1 MKSIRKH
8 SNSPVLAL
16 IAASTAFFFYAD
28 SSVGQTLEERVTQ
41 NESDIVKLFGVV
53 GDNATDIT
61 TLGNRV
67 DGHSGEIS
75 NLSSRVGSLEYEVSR
90 HYSYIN
96 NIGSTASYA
105 RSQAEDAYALA
116 RENEDDISTLFS
128 ITTDLQNNKVG
139 RQEYSSFASYIE
151 REASAARDQAYDAW
165 RYADRNE
172 TRISSLEL
180 DVNGLGTRVTDL
192 QTQVN
197 GFQAAIDHFSA
208 DVPGLQAAM
217 GLVQDRVSTLEQEFG
232 RIDILELDTVNNAQD
247 IASLGVRLDEMD
259 ASNAS
264 WRNTVNEH
272 SLNIVNNSNRIS
284 GLDTRVTDLENG
296 LTTQV
301 DGLAQ
306 EVAQNTSDIAISES
320 EINALQV
327 ENDEQWAAIGQN
339 EAEIN
344 ALQIENGEQWDALE
358 AVFASTQENAS
369 TTAALAT
376 EVAEFAERVSSLE
389 EAETVRGDELVA
401 LGERVDVV
409 QDLAET
415 NFDNLGYAFEQIG
428 VVSDLAET
436 NFDNIGTAFSEITR
450 IEEESIAGDDALLSE
465 IALVSATSEARDQEL
480 LAAIDQNSDEIRLV
494 NERIDAIEEQLPQL
508 NNGNRFAAP
517 PSMREFAEEALNS
530 DLLAEVA
537 GVNSALKKEI
547 NDRKIVDGV
556 LAEQIII
563 AQNEI
568 DNTNRQVEV
577 LGSQVMSNTS
587 RIESLEGGMRHLKS
601 EVYSAVAGVSAMAAI
616 PAAGAGNYSVGVGYG
631 NYGGENAAALGASY
645 RDKSGAHAFTFS
657 ASATSHDNGFAAG
670 YAFSF

>member
-1 MKSIRKH
+1 M
-8 SNSPVLAL
+8 
-16 IAASTAFFFYAD
+16 TD
-28 SSVGQTLEERVTQ
+28 LENGLTTQ
-41 NESDIVKLFGVV
+41 
-53 GDNATDIT
+53 
-61 TLGNRV
+61 V
-67 DGHSGEIS
+67 DG
-75 NLSSRVGSLEYEVSR
+75 L
-90 HYSYIN
+90 
-96 NIGSTASYA
+96 
-105 RSQAEDAYALA
+105 
-116 RENEDDISTLFS
+116 
-128 ITTDLQNNKVG
+128 
-139 RQEYSSFASYIE
+139 
-151 REASAARDQAYDAW
+151 
-165 RYADRNE
+165 
-172 TRISSLEL
+172 
-180 DVNGLGTRVTDL
+180 
-192 QTQVN
+192 
-197 GFQAAIDHFSA
+197 
-208 DVPGLQAAM
+208 
-217 GLVQDRVSTLEQEFG
+217 
-232 RIDILELDTVNNAQD
+232 AQD